1 MIAIE
6 SHVSAM
12 TLRSWEIR
20 IIERS
25 SSRLSRSR
33 SSRICAWIMTS
44 SAVTGSSAMTI
55 RGLHAR
61 AIAIITR
68 CRMPPENSCGYSR
81 ARSRWMPTSSS
92 SSPTRFIAAS
102 LSTLSWMTIGSAI
115 WSPTRFTGFRAFIA
129 PWKMIEM
136 CFHRIPFCGA
146 WLEDAGNRLNVFS
159 DAHPVRAHR
168 IRGMGLSRFT
178 KPVSSSDLRTRVRR
192 FYAYQTASS
201 FAIWIPFW
209 ALWIRGHLSSDF
221 EFTLVDV
228 AFWVGLL
235 VFQLPV
241 GVVAD
246 RTPRRRTIILS
257 ELFRSAGILGYGLSA
272 TFWGYVAANVVWSLG
287 AAFSIGTSAYLYE
300 TLLEAG
306 HETEFPRY
314 VGRVAMIQ
322 LLSNALGAFVGGVF
336 VGVVGDL
343 RLTLLVGAIVN
354 LAAIGVA
361 VTFREPKVERTPE
374 STYVEQLVQGL
385 RVVRRREGVAL
396 LIGVEVFLGVTLY
409 VMAVFRPLY
418 LQALGLSE
426 SAIAISISGFLLVA
440 AIWSAFAGTITRV
453 LGEFGTLA
461 LLVLMASAAFFGMF
475 GAGQF
480 PGAALLQVPLY
491 IVWSLQP
498 ALTTAFLN
506 RRLEPGQRA
515 TVLSMG
521 AVSYT
526 LGLVVVEPLAGA
538 LTTTTGLLNLGLF
551 LGIVTFF
558 PCAYILA
565 RWRTTVA
572 AWPAVTPLPSRLIA
586 GSRVSRFHRLLER
599 MSRLRP

>member
-1 MIAIE
+1 
-6 SHVSAM
+6 
-12 TLRSWEIR
+12 
-20 IIERS
+20 
-25 SSRLSRSR
+25 
-33 SSRICAWIMTS
+33 
-44 SAVTGSSAMTI
+44 
-55 RGLHAR
+55 
-61 AIAIITR
+61 
-68 CRMPPENSCGYSR
+68 
-81 ARSRWMPTSSS
+81 
-92 SSPTRFIAAS
+92 
-102 LSTLSWMTIGSAI
+102 
-115 WSPTRFTGFRAFIA
+115 
-129 PWKMIEM
+129 
-136 CFHRIPFCGA
+136 
-146 WLEDAGNRLNVFS
+146 
-159 DAHPVRAHR
+159 
-168 IRGMGLSRFT
+168 MGLSRST
-178 KPVSSSDLRTRVRR
+178 KPVASSDLRTRVRR

-257 ELFRSAGILGYGLSA
+257 ELFRSAGILGYGISA

-314 VGRVAMIQ
+314 IGRVTMIQ

-343 RLTLLVGAIVN
+343 RLTLFVGAIVN
-354 LAAIGVA
+354 
-361 VTFREPKVERTPE
+361 
-374 STYVEQLVQGL
+374 
-385 RVVRRREGVAL
+385 
-396 LIGVEVFLGVTLY
+396 
-409 VMAVFRPLY
+409 
-418 LQALGLSE
+418 
-426 SAIAISISGFLLVA
+426 VA

-521 AVSYT
+521 AFAYT

-538 LTTTTGLLNLGLF
+538 LTTTTGLLNLGIF

>member
-1 MIAIE
+1 MLP
-6 SHVSAM
+6 
-12 TLRSWEIR
+12 LRGMGR
-20 IIERS
+20 
-25 SSRLSRSR
+25 
-33 SSRICAWIMTS
+33 TNP
-44 SAVTGSSAMTI
+44 G
-55 RGLHAR
+55 
-61 AIAIITR
+61 
-68 CRMPPENSCGYSR
+68 
-81 ARSRWMPTSSS
+81 
-92 SSPTRFIAAS
+92 TRFS
-102 LSTLSWMTIGSAI
+102 ERGSRTQGSAL
-115 WSPTRFTGFRAFIA
+115 T
-129 PWKMIEM
+129 
-136 CFHRIPFCGA
+136 
-146 WLEDAGNRLNVFS
+146 FS
-159 DAHPVRAHR
+159 LMHTQFRAHR
-168 IRGMGLSRFT
+168 IRGMGLSRST
-178 KPVSSSDLRTRVRR
+178 KPVASSDLRTRVRR

-241 GVVAD
+241 GVV
-246 RTPRRRTIILS
+246 
-257 ELFRSAGILGYGLSA
+257 
-272 TFWGYVAANVVWSLG
+272 
-287 AAFSIGTSAYLYE
+287 
-300 TLLEAG
+300 
-306 HETEFPRY
+306 
-314 VGRVAMIQ
+314 
-322 LLSNALGAFVGGVF
+322 F

-343 RLTLLVGAIVN
+343 RLTLLVGAILN
-354 LAAIGVA
+354 LGAIGVA

-426 SAIAISISGFLLVA
+426 SAIATSIGGFLLVA
-440 AIWSAFAGTITRV
+440 AIWSAFAGTITRG

-461 LLVLMASAAFFGMF
+461 LLVFMASAAFFGMY

-491 IVWSLQP
+491 IVGSLQP

-521 AVSYT
+521 AFAYA

-538 LTTTTGLLNLGLF
+538 LTTTTGLLNLGIF

-586 GSRVSRFHRLLER
+586 GHRVSRFHRLLER